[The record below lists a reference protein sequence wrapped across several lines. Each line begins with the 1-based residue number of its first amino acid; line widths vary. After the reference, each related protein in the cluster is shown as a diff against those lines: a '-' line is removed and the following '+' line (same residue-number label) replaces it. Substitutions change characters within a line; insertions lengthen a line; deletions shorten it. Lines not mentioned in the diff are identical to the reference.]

1 MLTNKKKK
9 DEELMDQ
16 EQLEEQP
23 VEEIEE
29 GGEIPHLEEREDA
42 EAEETTTEP
51 SEEDQA
57 PVDDEEADLQGHDDP
72 DMFPRDYV
80 KRLRKESGD
89 YRGRAKTA
97 EARVEE
103 LEQRLHAALV
113 KADGRLADPEDL
125 EFAPEH
131 LEDPEAL
138 ASAIEDLVKRKPG
151 LRALK
156 YSGDVGAGARG
167 SAKKPTTDLIE
178 ILRSM

>member
-1 MLTNKKKK
+1 MLTDKKKK

-23 VEEIEE
+23 VEE
-29 GGEIPHLEEREDA
+29 LEDQEPVEDA

-103 LEQRLHAALV
+103 LEHRLHAALV

-138 ASAIEDLVKRKPG
+138 AAAIEDLVKRKPG

-156 YSGDVGAGARG
+156 YSGDVGAGQRG
-167 SAKKPTTDLIE
+167 TPKKPTTDLIE

>member
-1 MLTNKKKK
+1 MLTDKKKK

-23 VEEIEE
+23 VEE
-29 GGEIPHLEEREDA
+29 L

-51 SEEDQA
+51 SEEEHP
-57 PVDDEEADLQGHDDP
+57 PVDGEDQEQEAAPDEEEPEQ
-72 DMFPRDYV
+72 FPRDYV

-89 YRGRAKTA
+89 YRGRAKAA

-138 ASAIEDLVKRKPG
+138 AAAIEDLVKRKPG

-156 YSGDVGAGARG
+156 YSGDVGAGQRG
-167 SAKKPTTDLIE
+167 TPKKPTTDLIE

>member
-1 MLTNKKKK
+1 MLTDKKKK

-23 VEEIEE
+23 VEE
-29 GGEIPHLEEREDA
+29 LEDQEPVEDA

-103 LEQRLHAALV
+103 LEHRLHAALV
-113 KADGRLADPEDL
+113 NADGRLADPEDL

-138 ASAIEDLVKRKPG
+138 AAAIEDLVKRKPG

-156 YSGDVGAGARG
+156 YSGDVGAGQRG
-167 SAKKPTTDLIE
+167 TPKKPTTDLIE
-178 ILRSM
+178 ILRSI